1 MVLAKTLREASL
13 NRDDELHS
21 KFPGIAGHCVL
32 LLVVCSA
39 LFLFLKAKVFPVLPF
54 SLPFQIAFLSTS
66 RFYWGGRFSL
76 GPSLIYLKSA

>member
-32 LLVVCSA
+32 LLVVSSA
-39 LFLFLKAKVFPVLPF
+39 LFLFLKAKVFPVLPS
-54 SLPFQIAFLSTS
+54 SLPFQMLFFQLPDFIGEEDSH
-66 RFYWGGRFSL
+66 
-76 GPSLIYLKSA
+76 